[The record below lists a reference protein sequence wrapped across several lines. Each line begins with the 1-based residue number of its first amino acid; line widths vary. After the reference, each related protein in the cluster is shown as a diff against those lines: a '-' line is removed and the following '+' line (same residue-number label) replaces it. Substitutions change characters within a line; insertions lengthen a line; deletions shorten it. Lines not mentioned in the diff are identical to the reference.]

1 VKILFQNLPFKF
13 NLQRYSAVKYR
24 EINKVLGLRGTA
36 VNIQAMVYGNMGD
49 TSCSGVCFTRDPSTG
64 EKRLYGEYL
73 LNSQGEDV
81 VVGLNN

>member
-49 TSCSGVCFTRDPSTG
+49 TSCSGVCFTRDPSTVG
-64 EKRLYGEYL
+64 RST
-73 LNSQGEDV
+73 LNQVDP
-81 VVGLNN
+81 